1 MIKIAID
8 SNVPQIKSLLLESF
22 MEFKK
27 SYTADAFKATVISE
41 TEITKR
47 MHEGPVWICTDENQ
61 IVGTV
66 SAIIQDKSLYIRG
79 MAVHPASRG
88 MKTGEKLL
96 NQTENFAIS
105 NNINR
110 LYLGTTSYLKSAI
123 RLYERCGFVRYDVT
137 DFYGMEL
144 IMMEKYIKTAI

>member
-8 SNVPQIKSLLLESF
+8 SNVPQIKSLLLASF
-22 MEFKK
+22 QEFKK
-27 SYTADAFKATVISE
+27 SYTEDAFKATVIPE
-41 TEITKR
+41 LEIIKR
-47 MHEGPVWICTDENQ
+47 MREGPVWIYSDKNQ
-61 IVGTV
+61 IIGTV
-66 SAIIQDKSLYIRG
+66 SSIIQENSLYIRG

-88 MKTGEKLL
+88 KKIGEKLL
-96 NQTENFAIS
+96 NQTESFAII

-123 RLYERCGFVRYDVT
+123 RLYERCGFARYDIT

-144 IMMEKYIKTAI
+144 IMMEKLLK